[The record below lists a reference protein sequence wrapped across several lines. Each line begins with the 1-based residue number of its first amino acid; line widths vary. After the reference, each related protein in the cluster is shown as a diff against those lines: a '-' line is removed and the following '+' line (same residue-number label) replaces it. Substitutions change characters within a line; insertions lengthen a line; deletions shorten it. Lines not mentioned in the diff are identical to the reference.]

1 MDLELLAADAAR
13 ASRVYLSD
21 RARSERWG
29 CRRCWPS
36 EWELLQRL
44 GRGLGLLLLNLPQR
58 LQDLLDARLDFRRCR
73 RRLKP
78 LVVDPILLL
87 DELDTARDTL
97 VTPEVFPAGE
107 DVVGCPGHVE
117 LRVGLTCVDK
127 VVYSA
132 QIGSIFTAC
141 E

>member
-21 RARSERWG
+21 RASRSRW
-29 CRRCWPS
+29 CLSDRSRSWPS
-36 EWELLQRL
+36 EWELQRL

-58 LQDLLDARLDFRRCR
+58 LQDLLDARLDFRCRR

-87 DELDTARDTL
+87 DELDTARDAL
-97 VTPEVFPAGE
+97 VAPEVFPAGE
-107 DVVGCPGHVE
+107 DVVGCPGHV
-117 LRVGLTCVDK
+117 
-127 VVYSA
+127 
-132 QIGSIFTAC
+132 
-141 E
+141 